1 MQSSLLLVKTMI
13 TKYDGL
19 LKTFPA
25 SKNFNV
31 EDAIEVLCGKSFSSL
46 TSVDLGCFE
55 EINIDDLKEKGKNI
69 HIKIITE

>member
-1 MQSSLLLVKTMI
+1 MLLVRTTI

-19 LKTFPA
+19 LKTFAA

-31 EDAIEVLCGKSFSSL
+31 EDTIEVLCGKSFSSL